1 VGVVLVAKLLLD
13 PLIAEQAPFLLLA
26 LAVVVGAW
34 FGGLGPGLLATVLGA
49 ITADYFFLPPV
60 GSFTKLDVA
69 FLPLL
74 LFTLQGLLISSLV
87 EALLAAK
94 HRAEASALQTR
105 SYQESLLRSEER
117 FRLLVEGV
125 EDYAI
130 FMLDPEGHVATWNEG
145 AKRING
151 YTAEEIV
158 GKHFSVFYT
167 QEDVES
173 GHAEEELRVVAEEGR
188 YEEEGVRVR
197 KDGSEFWASML
208 VTALRDEEGNLR
220 GFSKIVRDITE
231 RKEAEQTL
239 KGSEERFRALVQHSS
254 DIITVID
261 AEGTIRY
268 VSPAVERIMGYR
280 PEDLVGKSVFYY
292 VRPDDLEEA
301 ENVFAKIWSRPSVH
315 PAFEFSVPHKD
326 GTWRHFEFLGNNL
339 LDDPNV
345 RGVVINQRDITER
358 KLAEKTLRENEE
370 LYRRVIE
377 QAGENIFLI
386 DVRTKRIIRAN
397 TSLQRSLGYSTE
409 ELRQLTLYDI
419 VAHGNEDIERN
430 VRHIL
435 EEGHRYI
442 GERQYRRNDGSL
454 IDVEV
459 SVSAISYSGRDIM
472 CVVAHDVT
480 ECKRAED
487 LLQQSL
493 DALLALYETGQLLG
507 SSLEREEIGSSLLEI
522 VGRLSDATAAIIN
535 LSDDGN
541 HPLVWRTIGP
551 ESLLA
556 SVRNEPEARAALQAV
571 FETEE
576 VRLLETK
583 SANAQGKRLA
593 GLFLPLRVRDRVE
606 VYGPKHLAES
616 GAVETFA
623 SVANQA
629 ASALEN
635 ARLYEELAK
644 HRRRLQHLV
653 GELVSAQEE
662 ERRRVAYEVHDG
674 LAQAAVA
681 AYQHLQIFA
690 ADNPPRS
697 NGDEERLDRALEML
711 QHTVEEARN
720 VVADLRPT
728 ALDDFGLAIALR
740 LQVERLRDEG
750 LRAIYEETLG
760 GGRLPE
766 VVETALFRVAQEALT
781 NVRKHARTDRV
792 HVALERRGRTIHL
805 QVRDWGRG
813 FVPDGRTDQADPGER
828 IGLSSMRERAVL
840 LGGHFK
846 IQSEPGAG
854 TLVVAEVPLPEERTT
869 EGGSDYG
876 E

>member
-1 VGVVLVAKLLLD
+1 MA
-13 PLIAEQAPFLLLA
+13 
-26 LAVVVGAW
+26 
-34 FGGLGPGLLATVLGA
+34 
-49 ITADYFFLPPV
+49 
-60 GSFTKLDVA
+60 
-69 FLPLL
+69 
-74 LFTLQGLLISSLV
+74 
-87 EALLAAK
+87 
-94 HRAEASALQTR
+94 H
-105 SYQESLLRSEER
+105 
-117 FRLLVEGV
+117 
-125 EDYAI
+125 
-130 FMLDPEGHVATWNEG
+130 
-145 AKRING
+145 
-151 YTAEEIV
+151 
-158 GKHFSVFYT
+158 
-167 QEDVES
+167 
-173 GHAEEELRVVAEEGR
+173 
-188 YEEEGVRVR
+188 
-197 KDGSEFWASML
+197 
-208 VTALRDEEGNLR
+208 
-220 GFSKIVRDITE
+220 
-231 RKEAEQTL
+231 
-239 KGSEERFRALVQHSS
+239 
-254 DIITVID
+254 
-261 AEGTIRY
+261 
-268 VSPAVERIMGYR
+268 
-280 PEDLVGKSVFYY
+280 
-292 VRPDDLEEA
+292 
-301 ENVFAKIWSRPSVH
+301 
-315 PAFEFSVPHKD
+315 
-326 GTWRHFEFLGNNL
+326 
-339 LDDPNV
+339 
-345 RGVVINQRDITER
+345 
-358 KLAEKTLRENEE
+358 
-370 LYRRVIE
+370 
-377 QAGENIFLI
+377 
-386 DVRTKRIIRAN
+386 
-397 TSLQRSLGYSTE
+397 
-409 ELRQLTLYDI
+409 
-419 VAHGNEDIERN
+419 HGNEHTKGCVN
-430 VRHIL
+430 VFLRPP
-435 EEGHRYI
+435 
-442 GERQYRRNDGSL
+442 
-454 IDVEV
+454 
-459 SVSAISYSGRDIM
+459 
-472 CVVAHDVT
+472 
-480 ECKRAED
+480 ECIK
-487 LLQQSL
+487 
-493 DALLALYETGQLLG
+493 LAQHKLQLLG

-593 GLFLPLRVRDRVE
+593 GLFLPLRVRDRVIGVLE

-635 ARLYEELAK
+635 ARLYKELAK

-697 NGDEERLDRALEML
+697 NRDEERLDRALEML

-720 VVADLRPT
+720 VVAGLRPT

-760 GGRLPE
+760 GERLPE
-766 VVETALFRVAQEALT
+766 VVETALFRVTQEALT

-792 HVALERRGRTIHL
+792 HVALERRARTIHL

-813 FVPDGRTDQADPGER
+813 FVSDGRTDQADPGER
-828 IGLSSMRERAVL
+828 IGHSSMRERVVL

-854 TLVVAEVPLPEERTT
+854 TLVVAEVPLPEERAT
-869 EGGSDYG
+869 EGGSDGG